1 MPPQALLLTRCPLAS
16 PSRPLQLTDPNAN
29 WVPLGQ
35 MPQSRVM
42 GDSLYMCNGDILFL
56 NGGHQG
62 VAVSYLF

>member
-1 MPPQALLLTRCPLAS
+1 M
-16 PSRPLQLTDPNAN
+16 QLTDPNAN